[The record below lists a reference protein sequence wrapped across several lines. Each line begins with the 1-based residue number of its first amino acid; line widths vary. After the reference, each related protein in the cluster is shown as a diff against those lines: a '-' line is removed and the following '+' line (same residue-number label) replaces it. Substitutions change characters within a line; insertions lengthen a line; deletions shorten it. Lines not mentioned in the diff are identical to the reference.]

1 MRCLTP
7 YDPAMRLRTSLVVL
21 VLCLVGAAGVTRAQV
36 TPAVREVAGVP
47 GAPVLVEV
55 RVGASTAIGAV
66 ELIDPDAPRA
76 RTLAARLLWPVL
88 PAPSGDALLRWASPA
103 NPLRFVDT
111 RPSGDGLS
119 PPATAYL
126 AVELPDELSVERRS
140 ASRRADGRVVEL
152 RIGAARVALR
162 LYAPA
167 SGDLLDRLAARAS
180 MLVPQGARSELLSL
194 PDPLAPFERFRI
206 ALGAAMRGWPQPMP
220 FGDES
225 GDDLASRAHTALWLA
240 ALSRA
245 MSAGPGPAVELA
257 ELLVATCTEPTAP
270 APIAAWIAGDEEL
283 GTALKLMLEP
293 EFSGERL
300 AASVNEFVRVRPPVL
315 WWIDDSDRESVTFA
329 FANPTT
335 RPQIVRYHWVIGS
348 EEDMLPLVLEVP
360 PTEVRRTRVTRP
372 TIERPRFMTGE
383 PEAIERLR
391 IACGGSDRSVLVPP
405 AIVPVGAGGLEL
417 REFFAPLHLAAI
429 SPGARVAPSIA
440 TSTTIALRERLQGW
454 EVFAEIRPSPG
465 GGAETMPDAL
475 RAIGGAGWVQVDAV
489 AGITAEGCDIPQESL
504 AFAAYSDRA
513 RGAFFVPPEWI
524 ARERAAIV
532 VRAGFRRT
540 LPGGFVDA
548 PFPSVPWRAQ
558 PRSAAFD
565 LTPRQ

>member
-1 MRCLTP
+1 M
-7 YDPAMRLRTSLVVL
+7 
-21 VLCLVGAAGVTRAQV
+21 
-36 TPAVREVAGVP
+36 
-47 GAPVLVEV
+47 
-55 RVGASTAIGAV
+55 
-66 ELIDPDAPRA
+66 
-76 RTLAARLLWPVL
+76 WPVL

-140 ASRRADGRVVEL
+140 ASRRADGRVVEV

-245 MSAGPGPAVELA
+245 MTAGSGPAVELA
-257 ELLVATCTEPTAP
+257 ELLVATCTDPTAP

-465 GGAETMPDAL
+465 GGAETMPDTL